1 MYPKVRE
8 VLPIVKGH
16 EEIHD
21 DMCIPRG
28 ALIGRD
34 EVSKREI
41 GSEGSELG
49 RRGREEGAL
58 APPFSTMRP
67 SALLDKVQLAL
78 RMRPM

>member
-1 MYPKVRE
+1 MYPKVRD

-21 DMCIPRG
+21 DMSIPRG

-41 GSEGSELG
+41 GSEPRSWGD
-49 RRGREEGAL
+49 EEEKKA
-58 APPFSTMRP
+58 R
-67 SALLDKVQLAL
+67 
-78 RMRPM
+78 

>member
-1 MYPKVRE
+1 VYPKARD

-21 DMCIPRG
+21 DMSIPRG

-41 GSEGSELG
+41 GSEGRSWG
-49 RRGREEGAL
+49 DEEEKKA
-58 APPFSTMRP
+58 R
-67 SALLDKVQLAL
+67 
-78 RMRPM
+78 